1 MHLRNHRPSVAVSAA
16 ITVLLSV
23 LVTSCTSDTESDEK
37 QYAVPSTLCGVPFDT
52 SLIGPFLPAGR
63 NLSVKQSSPNGGT
76 TRCDVNIDGELAIRH
91 MQTWWADGENAA
103 TVSEGYDRM
112 EDGQLIDDERYFYS
126 GTGAVGKTSVS
137 CKSPEHPEQR
147 LYGVVQVYAPGRS
160 DAKAMKKLVLA
171 YTEAL
176 DSSSACHQ

>member
-1 MHLRNHRPSVAVSAA
+1 M
-16 ITVLLSV
+16 
-23 LVTSCTSDTESDEK
+23 
-37 QYAVPSTLCGVPFDT
+37 
-52 SLIGPFLPAGR
+52 
-63 NLSVKQSSPNGGT
+63 
-76 TRCDVNIDGELAIRH
+76 NIDGELAIRH
-91 MQTWWADGENAA
+91 VQTWWADGENAA

-126 GTGAVGKTSVS
+126 GTGAVGKTSAS